1 MKRTIILSLGLL
13 LIFGGAWVV
22 AQEDLPQASSK
33 LSVAD
38 QYSYAIGLDMGKS
51 FRQSETALSIEQLA
65 AGLRDGLSGAKPKFD
80 ERTCENALQELQ
92 TQMSKKAMS
101 RQQRQSERNKRM
113 GAEFLTQNAKA
124 EGVKVTKSGLQYKV
138 IQSGNGA
145 TPKISDTV
153 KCNYKGTLIDGTVFD
168 ASERHGG
175 PAEFPVGRVI
185 PGWTEALQMMKVGD
199 KWQLFIPAELA
210 YGDNPPGPPIEAGSV
225 LIFDIELLGISGQ

>member
-13 LIFGGAWVV
+13 LILGGAWVV
-22 AQEDLPQASSK
+22 AQEDLPPAK
-33 LSVAD
+33 TRASVAD

-51 FRQSETALSIEQLA
+51 FRESETTLSVEQLA

-80 ERTCENALQELQ
+80 KKACDSALQELQ
-92 TQMSKKAMS
+92 TLMSKKAMS
-101 RQQRQSERNKRM
+101 RQQRQSERNKKM
-113 GAEFLTQNAKA
+113 GAEFLAKNAKA

-138 IQSGNGA
+138 IQAGNGP
-145 TPKISDTV
+145 TPRITDTV

-168 ASERHGG
+168 ASERYGG
-175 PAEFPVGRVI
+175 PAEFPVNRVI

-210 YGDNPPGPPIEAGSV
+210 YGDNPPGPPIEAGST